1 MGRDTISFSIRHIL
15 SGAVVLLVV
24 GLVLLGGSW
33 MRASRSPL
41 SVGAT
46 ADEAWTYIHS
56 PTANQSDVGPFHI
69 TRQAW
74 KAQALDIQC
83 DVAYFFRAGTN
94 RLFAN
99 RHVVYVLNTN
109 SVIIGSKSNWKWI
122 WPF

>member
-1 MGRDTISFSIRHIL
+1 MGRDAMSLSFRRTV
-15 SGAVVLLVV
+15 SGAIVLLLAGV
-24 GLVLLGGSW
+24 VLLGGSW
-33 MRASRSPL
+33 IKASRSPL

-56 PTANQSDVGPFHI
+56 STANQSDVGPFHI

-83 DVAYFFRAGTN
+83 DVAYFFHGATN

-109 SVIIGSKSNWKWI
+109 SVIVGSKSTWKWI

>member
-1 MGRDTISFSIRHIL
+1 MGHDATSLSFRRIL
-15 SGAVVLLVV
+15 SGAVVLLLA
-24 GLVLLGGSW
+24 GLAVLGASW
-33 MRASRSPL
+33 MKASRSPL
-41 SVGAT
+41 SVGAS

-56 PTANQSDVGPFHI
+56 PIANQSDVGPFHI

-109 SVIIGSKSNWKWI
+109 SVIIGSKSKWKWI